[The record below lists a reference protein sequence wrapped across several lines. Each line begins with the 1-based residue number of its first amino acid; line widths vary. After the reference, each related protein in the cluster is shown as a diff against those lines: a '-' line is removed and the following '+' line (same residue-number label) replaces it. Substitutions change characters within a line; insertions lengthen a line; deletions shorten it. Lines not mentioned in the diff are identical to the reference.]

1 MLVNKLPLVVAVT
14 GALLLGTTASQA
26 EGLTAKQ
33 LAGPPSEFAMMQMP
47 DPSASA
53 IQSKAALIPVT
64 FAQNKAGQRAW
75 SGQLP
80 IENGQGRVLVF
91 APEGEQWDLF
101 VSSPNG
107 GIEKAAG
114 SVARVARDTVFG
126 MDKAEHAA
134 RYYAFDAMT
143 PGSWN
148 LKLTASGPS
157 HGGYL
162 LLEGDD
168 RTELSSYQTHRKQWV
183 GQTQQIASLLTFAE
197 AEGMPKLGLE
207 AGQITR
213 ATLRVTAP
221 NGEISE
227 YAMFDDGLHGD
238 ALAGDGIV
246 GGEFPTKLAG
256 QYLAQVQ
263 VQGRDVHGQDIL
275 RSAEH
280 VIPVVQNSLRLAG
293 TKSTGATAEPGR
305 LSVRLPLAGAKAGGN
320 HYRAYA
326 EVWGRDG
333 AGQDVAVAW
342 IGGMVELENGAVSLG
357 MDDRWVARSKATGD
371 FELRNLRIEDPDH
384 FVTLVDAKRMP
395 LSLPAVSKRAVSD
408 AAIDE
413 DMLMGKRPDS
423 LNVLEKGTGS
433 RLLLV
438 HGYCSGDVWPAG
450 NFSSASKFLDL
461 NQNRSHD
468 QFAQRIKTFGN
479 TWNSYGIVAHSQG
492 GAAALHLYTYYWSG
506 LDNAT
511 GSRLIQSVGTPY
523 QGTNLAGILATL
535 GNWFGVGCGTN
546 DNLTYSGA
554 SSWLAGIPS
563 WARSKVNYYTTSFKS
578 TNWWTNDYCNFA
590 TDLVLSDPEDGTTEK
605 AYGQLSGAVNRGHT
619 TGQCHTTGMRDPAQ
633 YQDSSRNATMNS
645 NAAR

>member
-1 MLVNKLPLVVAVT
+1 MNKLTLVAAVS
-14 GALLLGTTASQA
+14 GALLLGSTATQA
-26 EGLTAKQ
+26 EGLMAKQ
-33 LAGPPSEFAMMQMP
+33 LAGPPSEFGMMQIP

-53 IQSKAALIPVT
+53 IQSKAALIPVAFT
-64 FAQNKAGQRAW
+64 QNKAGQRAW

-91 APEGEQWDLF
+91 APEGEQWELL

-107 GIEKAAG
+107 GSEKAAR
-114 SVARVARDTVFG
+114 SVARVASDTVFG
-126 MDKAEHAA
+126 IEKAGHQA
-134 RYYAFDAMT
+134 RYYAFDALT
-143 PGSWN
+143 PGNWN
-148 LKLTASGPS
+148 LKLTSSAASR
-157 HGGYL
+157 GGFL
-162 LLEGDD
+162 LIEGAEH
-168 RTELSSYQTHRKQWV
+168 TELSSYQTHRRQWV
-183 GQTQQIASLLTFAE
+183 GQTQQIASLLTFAD
-197 AEGMPKLGLE
+197 ADDTPKLARD
-207 AGQITR
+207 AGSITR

-221 NGEISE
+221 NGEITE

-238 ALAGDGIV
+238 GLAGDGIV

-263 VQGRDVHGQDIL
+263 VQGRDIYGQDVV
-275 RSAEH
+275 RTAEH
-280 VIPVVQNSLRLAG
+280 VIPVVRNTLRLASA
-293 TKSTGATAEPGR
+293 KSTATQADQGR
-305 LSVRLPLAGAKAGGN
+305 FAVRLPISGRKAGGG

-333 AGQDVAVAW
+333 SGQDVAVGW
-342 IGGMVELENGAVSLG
+342 IGGMVDVVDGALSLG
-357 MDDRWVARSKATGD
+357 LDERWVARSKASGD

-384 FVTLVDAKRMP
+384 FITLLDAKRLP
-395 LSLPAVSKRAVSD
+395 LSLPAVSKRIAADS
-408 AAIDE
+408 AIDDE
-413 DMLMGKRPDS
+413 MLMGKRPDS
-423 LNVLEKGTGS
+423 LAAIEKGTGS

-438 HGYCSGDVWPAG
+438 HGYCSGDVWPSSH
-450 NFSSASKFLDL
+450 FSNASKFLDL
-461 NQNRSHD
+461 NQNRTHD

-605 AYGQLSGAVNRGHT
+605 AYGQLSGAVNRGHV

-633 YQDSSRNATMNS
+633 YQNASRNSTMNS